1 MAVGIIAT
9 LRVVEGK
16 QAEFEAGFAKMQ
28 EVVKVEEPR
37 CLLYDLCQDKTDT
50 TTYLVMEQYADEDAR
65 KNHGTSDAFKAAV
78 GGLGGCLAGAPELV
92 EVNIIS

>member
-28 EVVKVEEPR
+28 EVVKVEEPMLALR
-37 CLLYDLCQDKTDT
+37 FVSGQNRHH
-50 TTYLVMEQYADEDAR
+50 YLSGY
-65 KNHGTSDAFKAAV
+65 GTIC
-78 GGLGGCLAGAPELV
+78 G
-92 EVNIIS
+92 